1 MATTALDELAQH
13 GTEPVAALLVIA
25 MEIVRHFDFHD
36 RAVHLDGAREAR
48 TELDLGDRLAQR
60 PDELGEG
67 LARHGLGVL
76 PGRRPHEG
84 KTGRQWWLR
93 RGHRSERRTGEIG
106 RAHIPTPLTATSP
119 LPPS

>member
-36 RAVHLDGAREAR
+36 RVVHLDGAREAR
-48 TELDLGDRLAQR
+48 TELDLGDRLPQR
-60 PDELGEG
+60 LDELGER
-67 LARHGLGVL
+67 LACLGLGVL
-76 PGRRPHEG
+76 PGRRPHES

-93 RGHRSERRTGEIG
+93 PRNRGQRRTGQ
-106 RAHIPTPLTATSP
+106 RSRV
-119 LPPS
+119 